1 MEKFWN
7 NRYKEKEYAYGEEP
21 NDFFKETIEKL
32 KLNGKLLLPAEG
44 EGRNAVYASKR
55 GIDVTA
61 FDISSE
67 GKIKAQ
73 ELAKK
78 QNVIIDYRVGEFEEH
93 NFELNSFDALGL
105 IFAHFPKNKT
115 KLYKKMAELI
125 KPNGYVF
132 LEGFSSNN
140 ISYRERNPKIGGPT
154 NLDMLFTVDEMKTT
168 FNNFEVILLEEKEI
182 ELKEGN
188 FHNGLASVVR
198 YIGKKTA

>member
-1 MEKFWN
+1 MEEFWN

-21 NDFFKETIEKL
+21 NYFFKETIDKL

-67 GKIKAQ
+67 GKIKAL

-78 QNVIIDYRVGEFEEH
+78 QNVTIDYRVGEFEKH
-93 NFELNSFDALGL
+93 NFELNSFDAIGL

-115 KLYKKMAELI
+115 KLHKKMAELI

-140 ISYRERNPKIGGPT
+140 ISYREINPKIGGPT

-182 ELKEGN
+182 ELKEGD

>member
-168 FNNFEVILLEEKEI
+168 FNTK
-182 ELKEGN
+182 
-188 FHNGLASVVR
+188 
-198 YIGKKTA
+198 